1 MDRDRIEGGAKK
13 MTGGLKETAGKALG
27 DGKTEAEGKAEKTE
41 GRVQSAI
48 GHLKDAAR
56 EIVGKK

>member
-13 MTGGLKETAGKALG
+13 VTGGLKESVGRGLG
-27 DGKTEAEGKAEKTE
+27 DEKTEAEGAAEKTE
-41 GRVQSAI
+41 GRAQSAI
-48 GHLKDAAR
+48 GHVKDAVR